1 MIRRSDDRRIEYKN
15 GIFSGNGQA
24 VIRNLLNG
32 PEELYSKGRV
42 FAHTSLEPG
51 CSIGYHVH
59 EGESETYYILNGT
72 AEFSDNG
79 NIVTLKA
86 GDVAYTPD
94 GEGHGIRNVG
104 QDTLH
109 FIALILYK

>member
-1 MIRRSDDRRIEYKN
+1 M
-15 GIFSGNGQA
+15 
-24 VIRNLLNG
+24 
-32 PEELYSKGRV
+32 
-42 FAHTSLEPG
+42 H
-51 CSIGYHVH
+51 
-59 EGESETYYILNGT
+59 YYILNGT

-104 QDTLH
+104 EDTLH
-109 FIALILYK
+109 FISLILYK

>member
-1 MIRRSDDRRIEYKN
+1 M
-15 GIFSGNGQA
+15 
-24 VIRNLLNG
+24 
-32 PEELYSKGRV
+32 

-51 CSIGYHVH
+51 GSIGYHVH

-79 NIVTLKA
+79 NIVTLTDGSVVYVNRDPLKA

-104 QDTLH
+104 EDTLH